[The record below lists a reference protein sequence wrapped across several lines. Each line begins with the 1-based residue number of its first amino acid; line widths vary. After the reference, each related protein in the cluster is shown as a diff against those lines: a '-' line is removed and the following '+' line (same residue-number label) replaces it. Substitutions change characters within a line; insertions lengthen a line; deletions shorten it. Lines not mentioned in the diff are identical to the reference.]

1 MDKYNRREPVE
12 KSISHNAT
20 RLKHKLCKLY
30 WVGMA
35 DDGLM
40 WERIYLSICSR
51 RQFLSNMKFLS
62 VIVVVLCL
70 PHTSLGADNS
80 CYDARGRPQK
90 CVPEFVNAAF
100 NLTVDA
106 TNTCGLTGPQEFCL
120 QTGVTGVRKSC
131 GHFCDAGNEQ
141 QRHPPSFMTDFN
153 NQNYWTWWQSETMS
167 ERRDEWLGTRIQP
180 VNLTLHLGNAES
192 C

>member
-1 MDKYNRREPVE
+1 MADYGCMWDGN
-12 KSISHNAT
+12 
-20 RLKHKLCKLY
+20 RLK
-30 WVGMA
+30 
-35 DDGLM
+35 
-40 WERIYLSICSR
+40 
-51 RQFLSNMKFLS
+51 FSNLIHIILKMKFLS
-62 VIVVVLCL
+62 VLVIVLNL
-70 PHTSLGADNS
+70 PHNSLAAENT
-80 CYDARGRPQK
+80 CYDSRGRAQK

-131 GHFCDAGNEQ
+131 GHLCDAANEQ

-167 ERRDEWLGTRIQP
+167 ERRDEWLGTRMQP
-180 VNLTLHLGNAES
+180 VNLTLHLGNTAALS
-192 C
+192 KIHYKQTV